1 MDDVGDARAILL
13 GIQVVMTDDHGAGI
27 ARMQF
32 LKQSSHGSL
41 LRLCA
46 RVGGLPPLNIN
57 RSSLLAC
64 YQRDAITLP
73 YRAIRQ
79 GYFQIRLGYRI
90 SDSTGFFK
98 IIHEVYLAAFLDF
111 RRILLQKGRD
121 TDWRGLFPERRLHHL
136 VGSLEPI
143 SLSFFLF
150 PGHLTPSTPLLL

>member
-13 GIQVVMTDDHGAGI
+13 VIQVVMTDDHRAGI

-46 RVGGLPPLNIN
+46 RIGGLPPLNIN

-79 GYFQIRLGYRI
+79 GYFQIRLGYCRI
-90 SDSTGFFK
+90 RLGYWTVDSTG
-98 IIHEVYLAAFLDF
+98 
-111 RRILLQKGRD
+111 Q
-121 TDWRGLFPERRLHHL
+121 
-136 VGSLEPI
+136 
-143 SLSFFLF
+143 
-150 PGHLTPSTPLLL
+150 